1 MKIKGRVS
9 RVVIFFI
16 TLCLLSVWLSIAAH
30 AEETDKE
37 VLTMPPDYANLPEY
51 LPEEMESLLPD
62 GLFSSDPEEALAA
75 AREGVT
81 LSGMVTAVLA
91 ALGLRLSDAVG
102 LLATLV
108 GLLLL
113 SCLLGHLNQAI
124 GGRAGEL
131 SGFVLRL
138 CVAVAVVSLT
148 VGLAD
153 RVADYLQQLCALCGG
168 MIPVMGGLYVMGGSL
183 SQATV
188 GEGLM
193 LAFLNVLEYLCAY
206 ATPAVCGVCMA
217 LALLNA
223 LGVGQHTQGLGKWL
237 RKTYTGFLGFV
248 TFLLSAALGCQSVL
262 AAHTDNLRMKG
273 LKYAVGNLIPIAGGG
288 LSGSLGTL
296 AAGIDLLRSVCGVCG
311 ILLLALLFLPVL
323 VELLLFRQ
331 VIRLAAVAAEA
342 LALPADTKLLE
353 EIAELYGY
361 MVAAVS
367 LCSVFFLL
375 ALCVLITSGSA
386 LG

>member
-1 MKIKGRVS
+1 MSIKGRMG
-9 RVVIFFI
+9 RVAIFLV
-16 TLCLLSVWLSIAAH
+16 TLCLLSAGLLLPARAA
-30 AEETDKE
+30 ETDKE
-37 VLTMPPDYANLPEY
+37 VLTMPPDYAALPEY
-51 LPEEMESLLPD
+51 LPEELESLLPD
-62 GLFSSDPEEALAA
+62 GLFSSAPEEALAA
-75 AREGVT
+75 AREGVS
-81 LSGMVTAVLA
+81 LSGLVAAVLA
-91 ALGLRLSDAVG
+91 ELGLRLSDAVD

-113 SCLLGHLNQAI
+113 SCLLGHLNQAV
-124 GGRAGEL
+124 GGRTGEL

-138 CVAVAVVSLT
+138 VLAVAVVSLT
-148 VGLAD
+148 VGLTD
-153 RVADYLQQLCALCGG
+153 RVAGYLGQLSALCGG
-168 MIPVMGGLYVMGGSL
+168 MIPVMGGLYVLGGGL
-183 SQATV
+183 GQAAV

-193 LAFLNVLEYLCAY
+193 LAFLNVLEYLCAH

-223 LGVGQHTQGLGKWL
+223 LGVRQPTQGLGRWI
-237 RKTYTGFLGFV
+237 RKTYTGFLGFI

-262 AAHTDNLRMKG
+262 AAHTDTLRMKG
-273 LKYAVGNLIPIAGGG
+273 LKYAVGNLIPVAGGG

-296 AAGIDLLRSVCGVCG
+296 AAGVELLRSVCGVCG
-311 ILLLALLFLPVL
+311 ILLLALLLLPVL

-342 LALPADTKLLE
+342 LELPADTKLLE

-361 MVAAVS
+361 MAAAVS

-375 ALCVLITSGSA
+375 ALCVLIMSGSA